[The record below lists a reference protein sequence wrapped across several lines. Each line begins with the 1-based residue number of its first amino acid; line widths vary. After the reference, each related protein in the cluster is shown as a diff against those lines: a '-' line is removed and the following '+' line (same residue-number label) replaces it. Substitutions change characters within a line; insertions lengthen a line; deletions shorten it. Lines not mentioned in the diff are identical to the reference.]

1 MANRRNLDAQP
12 VEAAAE
18 APAAEVPVVEAPVEP
33 KPAPAPAPKPAQAA
47 QGGFVGDPDE
57 IHRKYFIPPAGYQK
71 PKFPSN

>member
-18 APAAEVPVVEAPVEP
+18 APAAEAPVVEAPIEP
-33 KPAPAPAPKPAQAA
+33 KPAPAPKPAQVS

-57 IHRKYFIPPAGYQK
+57 IHRQYFIPPAGYQK
-71 PKFPSN
+71 PKFPSSI